1 MLEPYF
7 HVKTGLELLLIFEHF
22 EQNENKFTIK
32 LTILFLFQQ
41 IKLNIL
47 NLNTMTIVERY
58 KKPTP
63 KFFKTLRNIGIALAT
78 AGGAIIAAPIS
89 MPAIVVTIATY
100 MTVAGTVATAVS
112 QAVVADDE
120 NTETDETDDGL

>member
-1 MLEPYF
+1 M
-7 HVKTGLELLLIFEHF
+7 
-22 EQNENKFTIK
+22 N
-32 LTILFLFQQ
+32 
-41 IKLNIL
+41 
-47 NLNTMTIVERY
+47 IVERY

-112 QAVVADDE
+112 QAVVTDDE
-120 NTETDETDDGL
+120 NTETDENDDGL

>member
-1 MLEPYF
+1 M
-7 HVKTGLELLLIFEHF
+7 
-22 EQNENKFTIK
+22 
-32 LTILFLFQQ
+32 
-41 IKLNIL
+41 NIA
-47 NLNTMTIVERY
+47 ERY

-78 AGGAIIAAPIS
+78 AGGVIIAAPIT

-112 QAVVADDE
+112 QAVVTDDE
-120 NTETDETDDGL
+120 NTETDEVDDGL

>member
-1 MLEPYF
+1 M
-7 HVKTGLELLLIFEHF
+7 
-22 EQNENKFTIK
+22 N
-32 LTILFLFQQ
+32 
-41 IKLNIL
+41 
-47 NLNTMTIVERY
+47 IVERY

-63 KFFKTLRNIGIALAT
+63 KFFKTLRNVGIALAT

-112 QAVVADDE
+112 QAVVTDDE
-120 NTETDETDDGL
+120 NTETDANDDGL

>member
-1 MLEPYF
+1 M
-7 HVKTGLELLLIFEHF
+7 
-22 EQNENKFTIK
+22 N
-32 LTILFLFQQ
+32 
-41 IKLNIL
+41 
-47 NLNTMTIVERY
+47 IVERY

-89 MPAIVVTIATY
+89 MPELVVTIATY

-112 QAVVADDE
+112 QAVVTDTIDE
-120 NTETDETDDGL
+120 ESNEEE